1 MQQLVQAISLA
12 ISLTSQPS
20 SLCQLSPSRASSA
33 LPPLPLVAASG
44 KAACS
49 TPGRA
54 PIDAEG

>member
-1 MQQLVQAISLA
+1 MQQLVQA

-20 SLCQLSPSRASSA
+20 SLCPLSPSRASSA

-54 PIDAEG
+54 PIDVEG